1 MSSIRLLID
10 NTTSADL
17 AFARYSKVHQKINN
31 LRAAG
36 LGFLSNWGNRKR
48 AFLLNLQI
56 LASAR
61 CCSHG
66 NRK

>member
-10 NTTSADL
+10 NTPSADL

-36 LGFLSNWGNRKR
+36 LGISVELGKQEKS
-48 AFLLNLQI
+48 I
-56 LASAR
+56 LAELAKI
-61 CCSHG
+61 CIG
-66 NRK
+66 AVLFQWK